1 MNLKN
6 GDYEMTKTLLSI
18 SAILGLSAAPLM
30 AETMI
35 DDTDSS
41 GTYSM
46 EEMQVAYPDLTEEQF
61 AEVDT
66 DESGDVTPEELTAA
80 LEAGVLA
87 TKG

>member
-1 MNLKN
+1 
-6 GDYEMTKTLLSI
+6 MTKTLLSI

>member
-1 MNLKN
+1 MS
-6 GDYEMTKTLLSI
+6 KTLLSLT
-18 SAILGLSAAPLM
+18 AILGLSAAPLM

-35 DDTDSS
+35 EDTDSS

-46 EEMQVAYPDLTEEQF
+46 EEMVVAYPDLTEELF

-66 DESGDVTPEELTAA
+66 DESGDVSPEELTAA
-80 LEAGVLA
+80 LDAGVLA

>member
-1 MNLKN
+1 
-6 GDYEMTKTLLSI
+6 MTKTIASLT
-18 SAILGLSAAPLM
+18 AILTLTAAPVL

-35 DDTDSS
+35 EDTDAS

-46 EEMQVAYPDLTEEQF
+46 EEMTVAYPDLTEEIF

-66 DESGDVTPEELTAA
+66 DASGDVSPEELTAA
-80 LEAGVLA
+80 LSAGVLA